1 MDKIKEILK
10 ERNGFISCFAGF
22 VGIVEFIT
30 AFIGLFYK
38 TKSVAGLII
47 LLLASIAVV
56 GGSVVYNLYNKKTGL
71 LALFIGS
78 VIGLVGFRL
87 SANVMNYSSACLWL
101 CCLLIELVCVISLFI
116 KLEKKVEQD
125 LKKRL
130 NILPLILSVITV
142 AFAIFLLVVLV
153 PTKAVVSIF
162 SCIIIIALI
171 VSSKILTIVKQIPS
185 CSFLMLLVPVFTVMG
200 MIPSEIKANNNASAV
215 LTVLYILSFVLV
227 IAEFK
232 LSDTNKKIEK

>member
-1 MDKIKEILK
+1 M
-10 ERNGFISCFAGF
+10 
-22 VGIVEFIT
+22 
-30 AFIGLFYK
+30 
-38 TKSVAGLII
+38 
-47 LLLASIAVV
+47 
-56 GGSVVYNLYNKKTGL
+56 
-71 LALFIGS
+71 
-78 VIGLVGFRL
+78 
-87 SANVMNYSSACLWL
+87 
-101 CCLLIELVCVISLFI
+101 CVISLFI

-142 AFAIFLLVVLV
+142 AFSLFLLVVLV

-232 LSDTNKKIEK
+232 LNDTNKKTEK

>member
-116 KLEKKVEQD
+116 KLEKKVEQ
-125 LKKRL
+125 L
-130 NILPLILSVITV
+130 
-142 AFAIFLLVVLV
+142 
-153 PTKAVVSIF
+153 
-162 SCIIIIALI
+162 
-171 VSSKILTIVKQIPS
+171 
-185 CSFLMLLVPVFTVMG
+185 
-200 MIPSEIKANNNASAV
+200 E
-215 LTVLYILSFVLV
+215 
-227 IAEFK
+227 
-232 LSDTNKKIEK
+232 NKEKNDENL